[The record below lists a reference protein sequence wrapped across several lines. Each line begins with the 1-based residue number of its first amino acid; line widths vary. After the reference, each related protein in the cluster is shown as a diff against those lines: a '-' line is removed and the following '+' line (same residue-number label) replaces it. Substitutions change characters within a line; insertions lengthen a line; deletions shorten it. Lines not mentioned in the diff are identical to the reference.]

1 MECVGRGVGGVLWV
15 GVVGRIG
22 WLVSS
27 VWARVRVFPIYS
39 RGTDV
44 SLRTLLPLRPC
55 LLWVCRM
62 GFFGGG
68 LDMGVRCVVY
78 VVVVFNGVF
87 FSGAYLLV

>member
-1 MECVGRGVGGVLWV
+1 MV
-15 GVVGRIG
+15 GVVGVG
-22 WLVSS
+22 SGSGFVT
-27 VWARVRVFPIYS
+27 YS

-44 SLRTLLPLRPC
+44 FLRTLLSLRLC

-78 VVVVFNGVF
+78 LVVVFN
-87 FSGAYLLV
+87 